1 MKTPLHQLPNPAEHL
16 PNAPISVRHW
26 KAILSPAQM
35 ARYAFNAYDA
45 LLSLT
50 ALQTMQNHDAATAGA
65 YGRERAT
72 YDNLRTAMARL
83 YEASTVDLLLSGG
96 ILSVHLCV
104 PGGSLSHWPVHIPKP
119 AGAQLS
125 QLSEVP
131 EEEEED
137 GEPEA
142 DDLSGTGGDAVP
154 FTDEELSDLDPEKD
168 NFNPPNELAYEH
180 YT

>member
-16 PNAPISVRHW
+16 PNTPISVRRW
-26 KAILSPAQM
+26 KAILSPVQM
-35 ARYAFNAYDA
+35 ARYAFNAYDS

-50 ALQTMQNHDAATAGA
+50 ALQTIQNHDAATAGT

-104 PGGSLSHWPVHIPKP
+104 PGGSLSHWPVHIPQP

-125 QLSEVP
+125 EMP
-131 EEEEED
+131 EEE

-142 DDLSGTGGDAVP
+142 DDLSETGGDAVP
-154 FTDEELSDLDPEKD
+154 FTDEELSDLDPGQD
-168 NFNPPNELAYEH
+168 NFNPSNELAYEH